1 MPDSTPS
8 IRLNQLLKA
17 EMIMFLRDFNDD
29 IAVNYDDA
37 QQTFLDLFIPN
48 SSRT

>member
-17 EMIMFLRDFNDD
+17 EMIMFLNRSINENLFKLE
-29 IAVNYDDA
+29 VRNYA
-37 QQTFLDLFIPN
+37 
-48 SSRT
+48 